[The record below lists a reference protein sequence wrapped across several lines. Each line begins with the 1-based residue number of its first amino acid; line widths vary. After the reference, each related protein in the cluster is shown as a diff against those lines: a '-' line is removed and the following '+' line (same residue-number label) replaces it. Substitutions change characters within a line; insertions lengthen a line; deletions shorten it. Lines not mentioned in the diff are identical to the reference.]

1 MINFKHLYKSH
12 ADEVFRFALWL
23 SGNRSEAED
32 ITSETFVRAWI
43 HKGKIRT
50 ETLKAYL
57 FTISRNIYLQRLRKR
72 KRQVVLED
80 IYADPNPGPDRLT
93 ESQLELQS
101 VQRELQSMPE
111 CDRTAFILRVQLELP
126 YEEIAR
132 VMGLS
137 LAAAKVKVYRVRKKL
152 IASSLERTDET
163 NYVQANKTNHDQS
176 DQANL
181 DRKDVMSLDRTDQ
194 TGPDRIE

>member
-1 MINFKHLYKSH
+1 MINFKNLYKSY
-12 ADEVFRFALWL
+12 ATDVYRFALWL

-32 ITSETFVRAWI
+32 ITSETFVRAWV

-80 IYADPNPGPDRLT
+80 IYPDPGPGPEQRT
-93 ESQLELQS
+93 ESQLKLQS
-101 VQRELQSMPE
+101 IQSVIQTLPE
-111 CDRTAFILRVQLELP
+111 CDRTAFVLRVEHELP

-137 LAAAKVKVYRVRKKL
+137 VTAAKVKIYRVRKKL
-152 IASSLERTDET
+152 IASSFDKEE
-163 NYVQANKTNHDQS
+163 
-176 DQANL
+176 
-181 DRKDVMSLDRTDQ
+181 
-194 TGPDRIE
+194 

>member
-1 MINFKHLYKSH
+1 MINLKDLYESH
-12 ADEVFRFALWL
+12 SNEVYRFAIWL
-23 SGNRSEAED
+23 TGNISEAED

-57 FTISRNIYLQRLRKR
+57 FTIARNIYLQRKRKK

-93 ESQLELQS
+93 ESQ
-101 VQRELQSMPE
+101 RELQYVQSALQRLPE
-111 CDRTAFILRVQLELP
+111 CDRTAFVLRVQHELP

-132 VMGLS
+132 ILDLS

-152 IASSLERTDET
+152 IAS
-163 NYVQANKTNHDQS
+163 
-176 DQANL
+176 
-181 DRKDVMSLDRTDQ
+181 
-194 TGPDRIE
+194 RIDKED